1 MSKKLLQIN
10 PVLRTSTS
18 TGRIMKEIGEL
29 AIANGWESYVA
40 YSKGRD
46 GLPGS
51 TSIPVPVGNKASV
64 AWHGL
69 QTRILDRH
77 GLGSVLATKRFIEDI
92 RRIGPDIIH
101 IHNIHGY
108 FLNYR
113 ILFDFLSHSGIQ
125 VIWTVHDCWL
135 YTGHCYHYMYA
146 GCDRWKTGCG
156 HCPQRGK
163 FPRSLLADRSARNF
177 RDKRDAFCSMP
188 EDRLTIVPVSDW
200 MRSEMSESFLKD
212 YRFQVIHNGID
223 TDVFSPQPALESE
236 VRRCYGLGDSHVILG
251 IASIW
256 SEEKGLNDF
265 VEMAARLDSD
275 EVIVLVGM
283 DRKQLDDVLSR
294 CGRTVLGDRMVA
306 VQRTADVHQLAGLY
320 STADVFVNPT
330 WQDNYP
336 TVNLEAISCGTP
348 VVTYRT
354 GGSIEAVA
362 GDTGFVV
369 EQGDIEGLVDA
380 VRRVETLGKAH
391 FRDACRSRAVKE
403 FRKEDRY
410 AEYIELYERLTK

>member
-29 AIANGWESYVA
+29 AMANGWESYVA

-77 GLGSVLATKRFIEDI
+77 GLGSVRATKRFIEDI

-163 FPRSLLADRSARNF
+163 FPRSLFADRSARNF

-236 VRRCYGLGDSHVILG
+236 VRRCYGLGDRHVILG

-294 CGRTVLGDRMVA
+294 YGRTVLGDRMVA
-306 VQRTADVHQLAGLY
+306 VKRTADVHQLAGLY
-320 STADVFVNPT
+320 STADVLVNPT

>member
-29 AIANGWESYVA
+29 AMANGWESYVA

-92 RRIGPDIIH
+92 RRIRPDIIH

-156 HCPQRGK
+156 HCPQRWK

-236 VRRCYGLGDSHVILG
+236 VRRCYGLGDRHVILG

-294 CGRTVLGDRMVA
+294 YGRTVLGDRMVA
-306 VQRTADVHQLAGLY
+306 VKRTADVHQLAGLY
-320 STADVFVNPT
+320 STADVLVNPT

-380 VRRVETLGKAH
+380 VRRVETLGKSH
-391 FRDACRSRAVKE
+391 FMDACRSRAVKE

>member
-29 AIANGWESYVA
+29 AMANGWESYVA

-163 FPRSLLADRSARNF
+163 FPRSLFADRSARNF

-236 VRRCYGLGDSHVILG
+236 VRRCYGLGDRHVILG

-306 VQRTADVHQLAGLY
+306 VKRTADVHQLAGLY
-320 STADVFVNPT
+320 STADVLVNPT

-391 FRDACRSRAVKE
+391 FMDACRSRAVKE